1 MGLFNFNKKKKFLS
15 KLSFDQQDEIIV
27 TLILMKQ
34 MIEADGV
41 IKTEETE
48 YYKNY
53 LINCGISSK
62 EELESIIDKTSNLT
76 SEQYDMIVGDFDEI
90 QKLNVLQ

>member
-1 MGLFNFNKKKKFLS
+1 
-15 KLSFDQQDEIIV
+15 
-27 TLILMKQ
+27 MKQ
-34 MIEADGV
+34 MIEFLDGV

-62 EELESIIDKTSNLT
+62 EELESIIDRTSNLT

-90 QKLNVLQ
+90 QKVKCTSRCCLPYMF